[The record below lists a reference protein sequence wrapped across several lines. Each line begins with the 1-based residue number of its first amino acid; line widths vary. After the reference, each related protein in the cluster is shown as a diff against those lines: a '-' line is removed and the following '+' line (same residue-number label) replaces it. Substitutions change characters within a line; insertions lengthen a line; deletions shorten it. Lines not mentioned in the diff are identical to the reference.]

1 MERSFLF
8 KSAFKGEGAAC
19 CSARIGLPRT
29 DSSLL
34 VNYRHCSIA
43 NNLVNEAGNRP
54 CNGAGGKKPRSAFA
68 VAVYA
73 GLFLQYAYRFSEMIS
88 ESVTSI

>member
-34 VNYRHCSIA
+34 VNYRRYSIA
-43 NNLVNEAGNRP
+43 NDLADEAGNRP
-54 CNGAGGKKPRSAFA
+54 RNGAEGKNPRSAFA

-73 GLFLQYAYRFSEMIS
+73 GLFLQYA
-88 ESVTSI
+88 